1 MTTGGSPDLRHPYG
15 FGGNMATNINTNP
28 GSDRITDVTMTLSGR
43 AGYSVQQL
51 IIEFKKEA

>member
-15 FGGNMATNINTNP
+15 FGGKMATNINTDP

-43 AGYSVQQL
+43 AGY
-51 IIEFKKEA
+51 